1 MHPVAIG
8 QYYKLYL
15 LARFIILYI
24 YVTGFITIIPLVQL
38 SVFVKNQCKKV
49 CHSFR
54 KTNANFVLLLISL
67 TLFLSSETDA
77 IG

>member
-38 SVFVKNQCKKV
+38 SVFVKNQCEKV
-49 CHSFR
+49 CHSLR
-54 KTNANFVLLLISL
+54 KTNANFVQISL